1 MNKEKINV
9 CLVITVYSFFLYLLL
24 NGYNKKDIFIF
35 TDLFPKEVSKNVKHI
50 QIPQIYFT
58 DGAKMAPLNSIRGI
72 IDNIVGY
79 SKYFYAY
86 IKLRILLFI
95 KTYNKEVT
103 VYGHAHIPLAYIFY
117 ENENSNIIEDGLSN
131 YTIDISETHKINPI
145 IDKILHIFGIYFLKN
160 TEGFGS
166 HKNIKNV
173 YLTKKHDHP
182 LIKDKVKIIDMK
194 DSWKNLTENEKN
206 EILSIFNINQEMFN
220 FEGKTLLILT
230 QPLSQENHMTLE
242 KELNIYREMISK
254 FKDHQIIIKPHPRDD
269 KNYEKIFP
277 NAIIIEKTFPIEILT
292 VIGVKPTVV
301 GSIISNSLLN
311 FEESEKYIYEGNLE
325 NERLNNLRDDL
336 IRLINNK

>member
-24 NGYNKKDIFIF
+24 NRYNKKDIFIF